1 MAGKTLFAQSVLS
14 DDTHEHQV
22 GIVKLDLDRS
32 GRESAKLVVLEPIL
46 GGHIGL
52 GLDCVAIVMGQSDSP
67 SRQCISLYSPQLYLD
82 GLGKVDKMNSSTPA
96 ARAASIMIS
105 P

>member
-1 MAGKTLFAQSVLS
+1 MAGKTLFAQNVLS
-14 DDTHEHQV
+14 NDTHEHQV

-52 GLDCVAIVMGQSDSP
+52 GLDCVAIVMGQSDSRSYGDA
-67 SRQCISLYSPQLYLD
+67 SRCTCP
-82 GLGKVDKMNSSTPA
+82 SSTSMDW
-96 ARAASIMIS
+96 ARWTR
-105 P
+105 